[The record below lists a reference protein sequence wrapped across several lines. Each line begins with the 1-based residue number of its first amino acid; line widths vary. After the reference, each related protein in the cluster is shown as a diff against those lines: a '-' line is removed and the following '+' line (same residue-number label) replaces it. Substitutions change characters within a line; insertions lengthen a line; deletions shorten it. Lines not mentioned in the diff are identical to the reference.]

1 MSRRCLRS
9 YSWQAGMVLPLSLV
23 FLLLLALIGLSSMQG
38 AISQEKI
45 AGSVRLRNQ
54 SFQSAES
61 GLRLGES
68 AVQAPG
74 FSLRPCGSVTTCAP
88 PNESLQ
94 VSIPGTA
101 PASAITWVGMK
112 GGVYGIQNLGVGVG
126 LAHLPPQTR
135 ATLYRVTAVGINGH
149 ARTVLE
155 TVYAQ
160 EVLDGEPSVRFR
172 RIMWR
177 QLL

>member
-1 MSRRCLRS
+1 MPRRQFRFH
-9 YSWQAGMVLPLSLV
+9 SWQAGVVLPISLV

-45 AGSVRLRNQ
+45 TGSVRLRNQ

-74 FSLRPCGSVTTCAP
+74 FDLRPCRTTALCSAPSESV
-88 PNESLQ
+88 Q
-94 VSIPGTA
+94 VTGPGTD
-101 PASAITWVGMK
+101 PVSTITWVGTK
-112 GGVYGIQNLGVGVG
+112 SGVYGIQNLGRGVG
-126 LAHLPPQTR
+126 LAHLPPETP
-135 ATLYRVTAVGINGH
+135 ATLYRVTAVGISGH
-149 ARTVLE
+149 SRTVLE
-155 TVYAQ
+155 TVYARV
-160 EVLDGEPSVRFR
+160 VLDDGQGGRFR
-172 RIMWR
+172 RVMWR